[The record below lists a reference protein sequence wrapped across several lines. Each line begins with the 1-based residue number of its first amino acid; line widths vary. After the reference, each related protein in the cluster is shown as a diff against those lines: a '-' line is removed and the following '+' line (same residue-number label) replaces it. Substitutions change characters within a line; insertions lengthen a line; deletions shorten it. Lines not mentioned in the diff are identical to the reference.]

1 MVDEPSLQ
9 RLAWNL
15 KPLMPMSKDNNVNPG
30 QYKVGGRLRQD
41 DKARVDE
48 ERAKASEAEQ
58 RSQDETYRPKKKE
71 E

>member
-1 MVDEPSLQ
+1 
-9 RLAWNL
+9 
-15 KPLMPMSKDNNVNPG
+15 MSKDNNVNPG

-58 RSQDETYRPKKKE
+58 RLHDETYRPKKKE